1 MGSGVWVA
9 GERCGFPAAGAAG
22 SAPIPRPVPAAG
34 LVDRSGT
41 DAEQQGPDQD
51 ADHDPWLPHAR
62 EHRVVW
68 VNPTYPV
75 AGLPQPGRTLVV
87 GVVNV
92 TPDSF
97 SDGGKWFD
105 PDAAVAHGL
114 DLLDQGADIVDVG
127 GESTRPGAVRPPLA
141 EELRRVMPV
150 VHRLVE
156 AGAVVSV
163 DTMRTAV
170 VTEAVAAGAKLVN
183 DVSGGQAD
191 PQMFA
196 TIGRLGVPYVCMHWR
211 GHSADMQ
218 SRASYADVVSEVVA
232 ELREPDRR
240 GAAGRH
246 RSGTADPRSRCRLR
260 QDRRAQLGAPAP
272 VRRARA
278 SSAARCWS
286 GSRASGFS
294 APCWPT
300 HRATRGHRRAVTTR
314 PRL

>member
-1 MGSGVWVA
+1 M
-9 GERCGFPAAGAAG
+9 
-22 SAPIPRPVPAAG
+22 
-34 LVDRSGT
+34 
-41 DAEQQGPDQD
+41 
-51 ADHDPWLPHAR
+51 
-62 EHRVVW
+62 VW

-114 DLLDQGADIVDVG
+114 DLLEQGADIVDVG

-150 VHRLVE
+150 VHGLVE

-191 PQMFA
+191 PEMFA

-232 ELREPDRR
+232 ELRSQI
-240 GAAGRH
+240 GAALRAGVDPEQLILDPGVGFAKTGEHNWELLHRFDELGVLGRPLLVGVS
-246 RSGTADPRSRCRLR
+246 RKRFLGTLLADAQGNPRPPEGRDDATSALTVVL
-260 QDRRAQLGAPAP
+260 AQQRVWG
-272 VRRARA
+272 VRVHSVRA
-278 SSAARCWS
+278 SRDAIAA
-286 GSRASGFS
+286 
-294 APCWPT
+294 
-300 HRATRGHRRAVTTR
+300 VQ
-314 PRL
+314 RLAQG

>member
-1 MGSGVWVA
+1 M
-9 GERCGFPAAGAAG
+9 
-22 SAPIPRPVPAAG
+22 
-34 LVDRSGT
+34 
-41 DAEQQGPDQD
+41 
-51 ADHDPWLPHAR
+51 
-62 EHRVVW
+62 VW

-114 DLLDQGADIVDVG
+114 DLLEQGADIVDVG
-127 GESTRPGAVRPPLA
+127 GESTRPGAVRPSLA

-150 VHRLVE
+150 VHGLVE

-232 ELREPDRR
+232 ELRSQI
-240 GAAGRH
+240 GAALRAGVDPEQLILDPGVGFAKTGEHNWELLHRFDELSVLGRPLLVGVS
-246 RSGTADPRSRCRLR
+246 RKRFLGTLLADAQGNPRPPEGRDDATSALTVVL
-260 QDRRAQLGAPAP
+260 AQQRVWG
-272 VRRARA
+272 VRVHSVRA
-278 SSAARCWS
+278 SRDAIAA
-286 GSRASGFS
+286 
-294 APCWPT
+294 
-300 HRATRGHRRAVTTR
+300 VQ
-314 PRL
+314 RLAQG

>member
-1 MGSGVWVA
+1 MVGRGMQASGSPESGA
-9 GERCGFPAAGAAG
+9 GTGGRRRRIGPD
-22 SAPIPRPVPAAG
+22 SAPGFRPPG

-114 DLLDQGADIVDVG
+114 DLLEQGADIVDVG
-127 GESTRPGAVRPPLA
+127 GESTRPGAVRPSLA

-150 VHRLVE
+150 VHGLVE

-211 GHSADMQ
+211 GHAADMQ

-232 ELREPDRR
+232 ELRSQIDAALRAGIDPEQLILDPGVGFAKTGEHNWELLHRFDELSVLGRP
-240 GAAGRH
+240 AAGR
-246 RSGTADPRSRCRLR
+246 GLTQAISRHLAG
-260 QDRRAQLGAPAP
+260 RRTGQPA
-272 VRRARA
+272 
-278 SSAARCWS
+278 
-286 GSRASGFS
+286 
-294 APCWPT
+294 
-300 HRATRGHRRAVTTR
+300 ATGG
-314 PRL
+314 P